1 VKTIDVD
8 DDIYRFIA
16 NHTERIGESASDI
29 LRRLLKLT
37 PPPAQ
42 PDSELAPATATAQE
56 LQSLLESPD
65 FKFLQPLDKF
75 LAILGW
81 AYEQKSEEFEKVLSI
96 QGRDRLYFAK
106 SEQEITR
113 SGRSTQPKQI
123 PGSPYWVMTNSPTRQ
138 KADLIRKVL
147 RLLGFS
153 SACAEAGGRS
163 LQGNFHF

>member
-1 VKTIDVD
+1 MKTINVD

-16 NHTERIGESASDI
+16 SHTEQIGESASDI

-42 PDSELAPATATAQE
+42 PHSELTPATTQE
-56 LQSLLESPD
+56 LQGLLESPD
-65 FKFLQPLDKF
+65 FKFLQPLNKF

-81 AYEQKSEEFEKVLSI
+81 AYEQQPEEFEKVLSI

-113 SGRSTQPKQI
+113 SGRSTQPKKI
-123 PGSPYWVMTNSPTRQ
+123 PDSPYWVMTNSPTRQ
-138 KADLIRKVL
+138 KADLIRQVL
-147 RLLGFS
+147 KLLGFS
-153 SACAEAGGRS
+153 TACAEAGGRS
-163 LQGNFHF
+163 LQRDFHF